1 MAKPKRKYQV
11 YTAYYFFSEEYE
23 DCHVDKWTHEG
34 STWAVSEKQAVNN
47 IHFRTG
53 YPFCDV
59 LGDCLGEGHVDF
71 ELKAVEG

>member
-1 MAKPKRKYQV
+1 MAKLKRKYQV
-11 YTAYYFFSEEYE
+11 FWVGTGYGCYAKEYCKE
-23 DCHVDKWTHEG
+23 LLGE
-34 STWAVSEKQAVNN
+34 TWAVSEKQAVNN